1 MQLDK
6 SFSIGCFRRFGLL
19 ATLLLLTAPLAHGQF
34 TDVAAESS
42 LVALWEL
49 NEAAGSGTVLDI
61 NSTYTGT
68 VSGGTTLGVPSAMTT
83 LGTAA
88 HFNGSNGK
96 IDIPY
101 AAPLNPTS
109 YTVEAWAQVQ
119 GGAGSYRSPVTARRS
134 GPQQQGYTLYAAS
147 NNNWEYWAGTG
158 TGWSSTPSGAPV
170 ITNQWVHLA
179 ATYDDGSGAKILYL
193 NGHPVSTAT
202 ASLTPNTG
210 LPTRIGAGGTE
221 GSGAYW
227 FNGTVDNVAIL
238 NQAMAHQNVANHYN
252 AKSLYANQVAADGP
266 AAYWRLGEQAGS
278 SAYNA
283 IDVTAHTGTYSNVA
297 LRQTDTPIGNDID
310 TAASFAH
317 GSARV
322 SVPYSAELN
331 PTGSFTVEAWARA
344 DGGEGSYRSVL
355 TSRSSAGNSQGFILY
370 ANNNNQWSF
379 WNGAGTSA
387 DWHRIDGPQV
397 ALGEWVHLVGTYDAG
412 TQVKSFYV
420 DGVLAGS
427 TSGVNYVANTTNP
440 LFIGM
445 GGNGGTD
452 FPFNGLIDEVAMFGQ
467 ALTSAAVQ
475 RHYLLASTGAEM
487 IRWDGGG
494 TGMLW
499 STQDNW
505 DPAGSPADKI
515 VVFDNTAASG
525 TAGTVTNT
533 VDANTTVASIL
544 YENTGMHHTTAINS
558 ANTLTL
564 EAASGEPRIFVAEAA
579 RIDGRLGSSQGIAK
593 TGAGVLTLGGGGSP
607 MGIGGSGVTVSEGT
621 LRLNRSL
628 GFDTGVFTPAT
639 AITVEAG
646 GTLEVAQSWNLKHS
660 NTVTVDGG
668 TLSFTAGGAADS
680 ENYINNLILTDA
692 SVVGNGI
699 RVGYFTDTLFT
710 VTGNAGTTI
719 SNPVVLVNDAGIREF
734 TLDVADG
741 SAANDLIMSGTF
753 SDYSGRAGTTIVKT
767 GAGTLQLDGP
777 LNHTGEMI
785 VEGGMLVLNRN
796 GSLAAG
802 NTGQFGS
809 SGRTVTVN
817 SGATLRVG
825 GSWTMGDGGQHHL
838 VANGGT
844 IDFRGGENY
853 HNRITLTG
861 GAVTTA
867 DSGRPWRTGHMGGD
881 ALITVNPSD
890 VASTI
895 SGLLY
900 FVRSGSVEKTTFD
913 VADGPAEYDL
923 IVSAAIH
930 DHPPASTYGGMVL
943 AKDGPGTMV
952 LSGANTFIG
961 GVDVNAG
968 TLLVNNT
975 SGSGTGTGTVTVHAG
990 ATLGGTGTIAGQVT
1004 GAGQVSPGTS
1014 TGILTVGS
1022 IDPSAGLG
1030 AVFEFGQTGGPVYED
1045 AADSVNDVLRVT
1057 GTTPVTGPLT
1067 PANVIDV
1074 YFGLGVDIDD
1084 VFRGGVYV
1092 DVAGD
1097 PQGLAEFYAA
1107 VENATYNY
1115 YVLDGGNY
1123 VGLSDY
1129 HPLFDVELSTVADP
1143 ASFGGD
1149 SPILGG
1155 VMQFTIV
1162 PEPGTWMLLL
1172 ATLACGL
1179 LVRRR
1184 RVG

>member
-1 MQLDK
+1 MLFGNC
-6 SFSIGCFRRFGLL
+6 FSIGCIRRFGLL
-19 ATLLLLTAPLAHGQF
+19 TAQFLLTAPLAYGQF
-34 TDVAAESS
+34 TDVAAEPP

-49 NEAAGSGTVLDI
+49 DEAAGSGTVLDI
-61 NSTYTGT
+61 NSTFTGT
-68 VSGGTTLGVPSAMTT
+68 VSGGTTLGVPGAMTT

-101 AAPLNPTS
+101 AAALNPTS

-119 GGAGSYRSPVTARRS
+119 GGAGSYRSPVTSRRS
-134 GPQQQGYTLYAAS
+134 SPQQGYTLYAAS

-158 TGWSSTPSGAPV
+158 STWSSAPSGPSV
-170 ITNQWVHLA
+170 ILNQWVHLA
-179 ATYDDGSGAKILYL
+179 ATYDNGSNAKILYL

-210 LPTRIGAGGTE
+210 LPMRIGAGGTE
-221 GSGAYW
+221 GSGNYW
-227 FNGTVDNVAIL
+227 FHGAVDNVAVL
-238 NQAMAHQNVANHYN
+238 NQAMAHQSVANHYN
-252 AKSLYANQVAADGP
+252 AKSLYANQVAVDGP
-266 AAYWRLGEQAGS
+266 AAYWRLGEQAGT

-283 IDVTAHTGTYSNVA
+283 MDVTAHTGTYSNVA
-297 LRQTDTPIGNDID
+297 LRQMDTPISNDID
-310 TAASFAH
+310 TAASFTH

-322 SVPYSAELN
+322 AVPYSSELN
-331 PTGSFTVEAWARA
+331 PAGSFTVEAWARA
-344 DGGEGSYRSVL
+344 DGGQNSYRSVI
-355 TSRSSAGNSQGFILY
+355 TSRNTAGGSHGFILY
-370 ANNNNQWSF
+370 ANNNNRWSF
-379 WNGAGTSA
+379 WNGAGAST
-387 DWHRIDGPQV
+387 DWHKIDGPQV
-397 ALGEWVHLVGTYDAG
+397 ALGEWVHLVGTYNAA
-412 TQVKSFYV
+412 TQVNSFYV
-420 DGVLAGS
+420 DGMLVGS
-427 TSGVNYVANTTNP
+427 ASGVNYVPNTANDW
-440 LFIGM
+440 FIGM
-445 GGNGGTD
+445 GGNGGTE
-452 FPFNGLIDEVAMFGQ
+452 FPFNGLIDEVAVFGQ
-467 ALTSAAVQ
+467 ALTAGAVQ
-475 RHYLLASTGAEM
+475 RHYLVANTGAEV

-499 STQDNW
+499 STPDNW
-505 DPAGSPADKI
+505 DPAGSPAGKI
-515 VVFDNTAASG
+515 VVFDNTGSSG
-525 TAGTVTNT
+525 TAGAATNT

-544 YENTGMHHTTAINS
+544 FENTVGSHHTTAINS

-579 RIDGRLGSSQGIAK
+579 RIDGRLGSSQGFAK
-593 TGAGVLTLGGGGSP
+593 TGAGVLALGGGGSP

-621 LRLNRSL
+621 LRLARTGL
-628 GFDTGVFTPAT
+628 GFDAGVFTPAT
-639 AITVEAG
+639 TLTVEAG
-646 GTLEVAQSWNLKHS
+646 GTLEIGADWNLKYS
-660 NTVTVDGG
+660 NVVSVDGG
-668 TLSFTAGGAADS
+668 TLRFTAGGAADS
-680 ENYINNLILTDA
+680 NNYVNNLILNNA
-692 SVVGNGI
+692 SVVGNTM
-699 RVGYFTDTLFT
+699 RLGYLSDALFT
-710 VTGNAGTTI
+710 VTGTSTI
-719 SNPVVLVNDAGIREF
+719 SAPMQLVRGDDYRLVI
-734 TLDVADG
+734 DVSGGAALNVTSTIAD
-741 SAANDLIMSGTF
+741 
-753 SDYSGRAGTTIVKT
+753 RAGHAGARVVKDGPGTLRLDGALNYTGETIV
-767 GAGTLQLDGP
+767 D
-777 LNHTGEMI
+777 
-785 VEGGMLVLNRN
+785 GGMLILNRN
-796 GSLAAG
+796 GTLAAG

-825 GSWTMGDGGQHHL
+825 GQWTMGDGGQHHL

-881 ALITVNPSD
+881 ALITVNPSS
-890 VASTI
+890 VSSTI

-900 FVRSGSVEKTTFD
+900 FVRSGSVEKTAFD

-952 LSGANTFIG
+952 LSGASTFIG

-1004 GAGQVSPGTS
+1004 GAGRVSPGTS
-1014 TGILTVGS
+1014 AGILTVGS

-1030 AVFEFGQTGGPVYED
+1030 AVFEFGQTGSPVYD
-1045 AADSVNDVLRVT
+1045 NAAESVNDVLRVT
-1057 GTTPVTGPLT
+1057 GASPITGPLT
-1067 PANVIDV
+1067 SANVIDV
-1074 YFGLGVDIDD
+1074 YFGLGVDIGD

-1097 PQGLAEFYAA
+1097 PQGLADFYAA
-1107 VENATYNY
+1107 IENATYNY
-1115 YVLDGGNY
+1115 YVLDGGRY

-1129 HPLFDVELSTVADP
+1129 HPLFDVALSTVADP
-1143 ASFGGD
+1143 AAFGGG

-1155 VMQFTIV
+1155 VMQFTVV
-1162 PEPGTWMLLL
+1162 PEPGTWTLLL
-1172 ATLACGL
+1172 AAVAGAL